1 MGRLKNFTHAL
12 VSGYAQMAV
21 NVVYTLVS
29 VPMALHYLSK
39 AEFGLWALT
48 LQVANFIAL
57 VDLGMGSSIARI
69 LIDHKDD
76 RHDGRYGT
84 IIKSGFLVGSA
95 QGLVVLAAGLSG
107 VWFLAGW
114 MNFSGE
120 LARPFTWLMIGQV
133 LLTAAMFG
141 TRMFGQVLY
150 AWQRIDISNYSAII
164 QLVVAFAALWMGF
177 YLKFGVFSFLLGSG
191 AGWVAGTV
199 FNAWACVRL
208 RFWPKAEE
216 WGAVSRKQFRE
227 LFNYGADVFVISIG
241 TQLII
246 SSQVILVSRQLGV
259 EAAALWSVM
268 TKMFTLVS
276 QVVWRMVGSTMP
288 AFGEMQ
294 ARREWDRLWDR
305 YRAMFISTNVFACIC
320 AVLYAACNK
329 PFVELWTQGK
339 FSWPPINNIL
349 LAIWLIISTQQCC
362 HTSIIMCLKEIRT
375 LKYVFILEGIVFI
388 AAGLFVLPSTGITG
402 LLVCSVLATIS
413 FTWLSGVWRIAQ
425 ISKMGWKRLV
435 WDWQKPLIWLLLT
448 MVPTWLVLDWFL
460 HDATNG
466 LRLVGSGGILAA
478 VGVWVAIHYALPSA
492 IVVEI
497 TQKLPP
503 SLQQLIK
510 VLNKL

>member
-1 MGRLKNFTHAL
+1 MDRLKNFTHAL
-12 VSGYAQMAV
+12 LSGYAQMAV
-21 NVVYTLVS
+21 NVVYTLAS
-29 VPMALHYLSK
+29 VPLALHYLSK

-48 LQVANFIAL
+48 VQVAHFIAL

-76 RHDGRYGT
+76 RHDGRYGSV
-84 IIKSGFLVGSA
+84 IKSGFLVGLA
-95 QGLVVLAAGLSG
+95 QGLVTLAVGLCGVRFLGGWLHLSQELSG
-107 VWFLAGW
+107 PFFL
-114 MNFSGE
+114 
-120 LARPFTWLMIGQV
+120 LMTGQI
-133 LLTAAMFG
+133 LMTAATFG
-141 TRMFGQVLY
+141 TRMFGQILY
-150 AWQRIDISNYSAII
+150 AWQRIDITNYSTMI
-164 QLVVAFAALWMGF
+164 QLVVGFVVLWISF
-177 YLKFGVFSFLLGSG
+177 YLKLGAFSFLAGAV
-191 AGWVAGTV
+191 AGWAVGTV
-199 FNAWACVRL
+199 INAWACFHF

-227 LFNYGADVFVISIG
+227 LFNYGADVFLISIG
-241 TQLII
+241 TQLIV

-268 TKMFTLVS
+268 TKMLTLVS
-276 QVVWRMVGSTMP
+276 QVVWRMVGSSMP

-294 ARREWDRLWDR
+294 ARQEWDRLWHR
-305 YRAMFISTNVFACIC
+305 YRAMFISTNAFTCIC
-320 AVLYAACNK
+320 AVLFAACND

-362 HTSIIMCLKEIRT
+362 YTSIIMCLKEIRT

-425 ISKMGWKRLV
+425 ISKMGWKPLV

-448 MVPTWLVLDWFL
+448 MVPTWLVLEWFL

-466 LRLVGSGGILAA
+466 LRLVCSGGILAA
-478 VGVWVAIHYALPSA
+478 IGVWVALHYALPSS

-497 TQKLPP
+497 TQKLP
-503 SLQQLIK
+503 SSFR
-510 VLNKL
+510 